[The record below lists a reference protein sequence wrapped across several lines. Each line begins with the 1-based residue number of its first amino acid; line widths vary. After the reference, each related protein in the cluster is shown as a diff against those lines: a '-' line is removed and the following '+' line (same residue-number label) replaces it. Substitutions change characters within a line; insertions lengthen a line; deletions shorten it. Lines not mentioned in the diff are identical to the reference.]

1 MPSYDWFQCP
11 IVIPYYGG
19 KYELSRQLVNYIPPH
34 ERYFEMFAGGLSMF
48 FRKHKAKWNVLNDK
62 DNDIINLYVCVIE
75 ELDRLSE
82 ILYWLPKSRTL
93 FLNYREEIKEDRID
107 IPDPHRAAK
116 YLYCLRHS
124 FNKMINT
131 PFSMQKDLKKKYKEE
146 LRYTREKIG
155 GATIEN
161 LDFEELVDR
170 YNPQKRDFWYLDPPY
185 FVATER
191 NDYYRQNFTIDD
203 HSRLRESVQKI
214 NDEGARFMI
223 SYDHRE
229 EVKEMYNDFDIR
241 TISMQYAGATK
252 EHRHKERKEY
262 IITNYD
268 LPNQQIKLQ
277 LEGEDDV

>member
-1 MPSYDWFQCP
+1 LLETQFQ
-11 IVIPYYGG
+11 
-19 KYELSRQLVNYIPPH
+19 QND
-34 ERYFEMFAGGLSMF
+34 
-48 FRKHKAKWNVLNDK
+48 KHTVLNA
-62 DNDIINLYVCVIE
+62 E
-75 ELDRLSE
+75 G
-82 ILYWLPKSRTL
+82 
-93 FLNYREEIKEDRID
+93 
-107 IPDPHRAAK
+107 
-116 YLYCLRHS
+116 
-124 FNKMINT
+124 
-131 PFSMQKDLKKKYKEE
+131 